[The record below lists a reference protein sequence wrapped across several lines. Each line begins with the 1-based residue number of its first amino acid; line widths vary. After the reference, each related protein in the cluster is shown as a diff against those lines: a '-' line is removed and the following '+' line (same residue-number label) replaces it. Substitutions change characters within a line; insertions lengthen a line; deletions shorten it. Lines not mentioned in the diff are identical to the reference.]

1 MSDFSNVHGDYI
13 ESKLYGFEG
22 QEVGKIILTIEVF
35 RRTFKYMEKVVSEVL
50 FEKIKE

>member
-13 ESKLYGFEG
+13 EGRLLSFEG

-35 RRTFKYMEKVVSEVL
+35 RKTFKYMEKVVSTVF
-50 FEKIKE
+50 FEKVK